1 MAPPW
6 IYSYN
11 SCSVVRDIRIM
22 ITITNHKKN
31 SFNTHTPALPFF
43 SLTTVGVGL
52 CSSPPGGPRTVTVS
66 GTPDENAIT
75 IFGPSDSKSSRPPT
89 LNVSVFHIRWYT
101 YESLNAPAYAAGVA
115 RGKRDERAQP
125 HAQLV
130 RRTYGD
136 GLRGDGEDKEGERL
150 GVPVEPQ
157 FAVGEQRLADAVRFV
172 FERIAVHA
180 LRDALVPTRRSA
192 P

>member
-1 MAPPW
+1 M
-6 IYSYN
+6 
-11 SCSVVRDIRIM
+11 
-22 ITITNHKKN
+22 
-31 SFNTHTPALPFF
+31 
-43 SLTTVGVGL
+43 
-52 CSSPPGGPRTVTVS
+52 
-66 GTPDENAIT
+66 
-75 IFGPSDSKSSRPPT
+75 
-89 LNVSVFHIRWYT
+89 
-101 YESLNAPAYAAGVA
+101 
-115 RGKRDERAQP
+115 
-125 HAQLV
+125 
-130 RRTYGD
+130 RRTHGD